1 MDFKYYLTTNN
12 MQTEKYLFLDDIRH
26 PYDAFNY
33 TNQSM
38 FLKKEWVIVRDF
50 NQFIAYIIENGMPDF
65 IAFDH
70 DLADE
75 HYTPSEYWND
85 YNLSKQ
91 YQDSKEYKE
100 KTGLDCAKWLV
111 DHCIDNNL
119 ELPQYFVH
127 SQNPVGKDNII
138 GYFESYLKNKSRD

>member
-1 MDFKYYLTTNN
+1 MVQELILTTNN

-33 TNQSM
+33 TKQTM
-38 FLKKEWVIVRDF
+38 FLQKEWIIVRDY
-50 NQFIAYIIENGMPDF
+50 NQFVEHIIENGLPYF

-75 HYTPSEYWND
+75 HYD
-85 YNLSKQ
+85 YDDVKTG
-91 YQDSKEYKE
+91 KEYKE

-119 ELPQYFVH
+119 DLPQYFVH